1 MRSQTKTFLHRV
13 DPRANG
19 LYLLPTNRAAAAKA
33 VVFCILGK
41 ALFVV
46 VLDAFIF
53 RHSLSPDYVTLYTSP
68 LIPRTPVL
76 CILAAI
82 EEVKYRL
89 LVMTGLTML
98 AALWRGKVSGGMFV
112 AIILASQFYG
122 VWPQVLND
130 PVYGSLRYWA
140 VGCLWGYLYW
150 RHGWLAAL
158 IGHATSHL
166 VLDPLLMLALLG
178 IR

>member
-1 MRSQTKTFLHRV
+1 MFLRRV

-19 LYLLPTNRAAAAKA
+19 LHLLPVNCANAARA
-33 VVFCILGK
+33 VVACILAK

-46 VLDAFIF
+46 VLDTVIF
-53 RHSLSPDYVTLYTSP
+53 RNNLSPNYVTLYTSP

-76 CILAAI
+76 CLLAAV

-89 LVMTGLTML
+89 LVMTGLTMV
-98 AALWRGKVSGGMFV
+98 AALWRGKVSGAMFE

-130 PVYGSLRYWA
+130 PIYGSLRYWA

-158 IGHATSHL
+158 IGHAMSHL
-166 VLDPLLMLALLG
+166 VLDPLLLVAIG
-178 IR
+178 STG